1 MSAFQQK
8 STTIQKKI
16 QTLTTQ
22 VRNSCAIVTH
32 RAEVVEVAG
41 PSQHPANL
49 TKVASRSSLC
59 KMAIESVLDA
69 QIALGHNVHNFA
81 EEPKA
86 IRILLVVGLVV
97 SGCFWILRN
106 DSNVPFVLFCSKLQK
121 ICWCRRKR
129 QRTSRRRPKN
139 GFGSLVS
146 SAAMPLIRLPSDAW
160 GVISRTLKPGQLGGY
175 PHHYPVIMVSPCF
188 SMFQ

>member
-1 MSAFQQK
+1 VSAFTEK

-106 DSNVPFVLFCSKLQK
+106 DSNVPFVLFFWNLWFQDVPSFRKSAGAGGRGKGPQGED
-121 ICWCRRKR
+121 RRAGLGPWF
-129 QRTSRRRPKN
+129 RRLRC
-139 GFGSLVS
+139 L
-146 SAAMPLIRLPSDAW
+146 
-160 GVISRTLKPGQLGGY
+160 
-175 PHHYPVIMVSPCF
+175 
-188 SMFQ
+188 